1 MASLPKKVFEHFSRG
16 IIHKNEI
23 YVYLFMTFTIVA
35 ISCPTGGRMITYKVF
50 CKNYELKK
58 GDLIGLLIERRSDL
72 RGLSQVEAGLKWA
85 KSVFG
90 HKVKD
95 IKSIIVVPGKLDLRS
110 DNQWLADKGVF
121 TREELYGI
129 SKLLS

>member
-1 MASLPKKVFEHFSRG
+1 
-16 IIHKNEI
+16 
-23 YVYLFMTFTIVA
+23 
-35 ISCPTGGRMITYKVF
+35 MITYKVF

>member
-1 MASLPKKVFEHFSRG
+1 
-16 IIHKNEI
+16 
-23 YVYLFMTFTIVA
+23 
-35 ISCPTGGRMITYKVF
+35 MITYKVF
-50 CKNYELKK
+50 CKNYELKR
-58 GDLIGLLIERRSDL
+58 GDLVGLLIERRSDL

-90 HKVKD
+90 PKVKD
-95 IKSIIVVPGKLDLRS
+95 KKSIIVVPGELNLRS

-121 TREELYGI
+121 TREELFGM